1 MADTRWLTTDEQV
14 SWRAWLTAGALVSER
29 TEQEMKRVHDLT
41 MPEYEV
47 LVRLSEAPERRLRM
61 TALAGRTL
69 ASKSR
74 LSHQISRMESAGLV
88 ARVDC
93 PEDRRGAY
101 AELTELGWNRLVAAA
116 PSHIAS
122 VRRTLLDALTAEE
135 FALLGSLCTKVV
147 THSQDRHDN
156 EQVSGMMP
164 R

>member
-1 MADTRWLTTDEQV
+1 MAETRWLTTDEQL
-14 SWRAWLTAGALVSER
+14 SWRSWLAAGALVSER
-29 TEQEMKRVHDLT
+29 TEQEMKRAHDLT
-41 MPEYEV
+41 MAEYEV
-47 LVRLSEAPERRLRM
+47 LVRLSESPGRRLRM

-74 LSHQISRMESAGLV
+74 LSHQISRMEAAGLV

-116 PSHIAS
+116 PSHIDC
-122 VRRTLLDALTAEE
+122 VRRTFLDALTAEE

-147 THSQDRHDN
+147 THSQERHDN
-156 EQVSGMMP
+156 ERVSGMLP
-164 R
+164 H